1 MAKERNIT
9 IENHKFK
16 WIVGKNHVVWIK
28 PNKDDSSNPLKTP
41 VKCNI
46 GFDENDN
53 KISINPS
60 MVSKWV
66 TENIFNKEW
75 DGKLKDK
82 VYIGKSTLDK
92 ELED

>member
-9 IENHKFK
+9 VENHSFK
-16 WIVGKNHVVWIK
+16 WIVGKNHDVWIK
-28 PNKDDSSNPLKTP
+28 PNKDDSTNPLKTP

-46 GFDENDN
+46 GFDENGN
-53 KISINPS
+53 EIAVKPS
-60 MVSKWV
+60 MVSKWI

-75 DGKLKDK
+75 NGLLQDKLYLGESKFDG
-82 VYIGKSTLDK
+82 